1 MEKSYHEQQRALSGP
16 DQPVEFEADQ
26 IRLDIPPKG
35 IVLEEGWKLV
45 PLIAPVVSI
54 IHVLHV
60 HLLVCLSVAIN

>member
-1 MEKSYHEQQRALSGP
+1 MEKSYHQRQQVLSGP

-45 PLIAPVVSI
+45 PLITPVVSMI
-54 IHVLHV
+54 YVVHV
-60 HLLVCLSVAIN
+60 HCLSMATN